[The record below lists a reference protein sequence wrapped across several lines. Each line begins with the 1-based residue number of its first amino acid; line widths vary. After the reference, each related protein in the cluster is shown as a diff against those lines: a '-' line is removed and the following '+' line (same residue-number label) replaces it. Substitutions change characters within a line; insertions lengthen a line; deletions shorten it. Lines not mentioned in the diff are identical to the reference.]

1 MGLQRV
7 TLRKTL
13 MANIAFVWFF
23 SSVNSQMALQF
34 ECVGTCVGT
43 MGTSVG
49 AFAGMRSDVSL
60 ELRQFYRGVI
70 TFGAFVGFLEGVAIS
85 DVSDELP
92 GCRETRIAFLTSVR
106 LRSRMCIDVVL

>member
-1 MGLQRV
+1 MKKVEKCL
-7 TLRKTL
+7 T
-13 MANIAFVWFF
+13 
-23 SSVNSQMALQF
+23 
-34 ECVGTCVGT
+34 
-43 MGTSVG
+43 
-49 AFAGMRSDVSL
+49 GMRSDVSL

-106 LRSRMCIDVVL
+106 LRSRMCIDVVLLDEQGRKGGDESKEYGSHCRRSCLREGD